1 MRAEAQRPRSS
12 VSHDDDFFERFP
24 TPTLLLD
31 REGQVTALNL
41 AARRLLAPIDAVG
54 LPLST
59 AFGLAG
65 ANSGDLLQW
74 SQDSG
79 RARVSF
85 ADGRIIDLHQTTA
98 DPASCIVTALDVS
111 AYVRDAELGSKDALT
126 GLFNRSAFSARLQE
140 ALSESERSKKPVA
153 VLCIDLDRFKNVN
166 DTLGHPIGDALLA
179 KVADRLRSAVRKG
192 DIIGR
197 LGGDEFAIIQRGAD
211 QPIAAE
217 SLAARLVDLVSRTYV
232 ISCHSI
238 TIGAS
243 VGIAVSSTDEGDT
256 DTDTLMKRADLA
268 LYRAKSAGR
277 GRFSFFEP
285 EMDAQMQRRRALEID
300 LRRALALREFQLAF
314 QPQFHVDGETLVGF
328 EALLRWDSAARG
340 PVSPADFI
348 PLAEEIGLMIPIGE
362 WVLREACKQAA
373 SWEQPLTVAVNLSA
387 LQFQS
392 PKLVETVASAL
403 VHAQLSATRL
413 ELEITES
420 ALLDETEM
428 VLDALN
434 AIKALGVRISM
445 DDFGTGYSSLSY
457 LQKFPFHKIK
467 IDQSFVRRME
477 QDSGSK
483 AIVRAVAALGA
494 SLGMTTTA
502 EGVETLEQLDLVRT
516 EGCTHVQGYFTGRPM
531 TAQDAAKLAAT
542 SNISSRN
549 VA

>member
-1 MRAEAQRPRSS
+1 MRALAQDYDQAGSLDHPLL
-12 VSHDDDFFERFP
+12 ERLP
-24 TPTLLLD
+24 NPTLLVGAD
-31 REGQVTALNL
+31 GVITALNE
-41 AARRLLAPIDAVG
+41 AARGLLAPIDAVG
-54 LPLST
+54 LGMAA

-65 ANSGDLLQW
+65 ANAGELAPW
-74 SQDSG
+74 KPNAR
-79 RARVSF
+79 RARVQL
-85 ADGRIIDLHQTTA
+85 ADGRIIDIQATA
-98 DPASCIVTALDVS
+98 ADAAGSVVSALDVS

-140 ALSESERSKKPVA
+140 ALADGERSGTPVA

-197 LGGDEFAIIQRGAD
+197 LGGDEFAIIQRSDD
-211 QPIAAE
+211 QPLAAE
-217 SLAARLVDLVSRTYV
+217 CLAARFVDLISRTYV
-232 ISCHSI
+232 LSGHSI

-243 VGIAVSSTDEGDT
+243 VGICVGAADVDADT
-256 DTDTLMKRADLA
+256 MMKRADLA
-268 LYRAKSAGR
+268 LYRAKAAGR
-277 GRFSFFEP
+277 GQFSFFEP
-285 EMDAQMQRRRALEID
+285 EMDAQMQRRRALELD
-300 LRRALALREFQLAF
+300 LRRALALREFTLAF
-314 QPQFHVDGETLVGF
+314 QPQYDVDGQTLVGF
-328 EALLRWDSAARG
+328 EALLRWTSAARG

-373 SWEQPLTVAVNLSA
+373 SWAQPVSVAVNISA
-387 LQFQS
+387 LQFQNAR
-392 PKLVETVASAL
+392 LVETVASAL
-403 VHAQLSATRL
+403 SHAGLSATRL

-420 ALLDETEM
+420 ALLDDTDV
-428 VLDALN
+428 VLDALRS
-434 AIKALGVRISM
+434 IRTLGVRISM

-477 QDSGSK
+477 QDAESK

-502 EGVETLEQLDLVRT
+502 EGVETLEQLDLVRA

-531 TAQDAAKLAAT
+531 TSKDAAALTALPASPSELEASK
-542 SNISSRN
+542 
-549 VA
+549 